1 MATAQV
7 LHARGLSR
15 GLVLS
20 LLIAASP
27 ASAVA
32 AIRYVSTT
40 GTDAANDC
48 VDSGAPCAT
57 LQHAVDSADDLDEV
71 RVAAGSYTGSATV
84 TVTRASNEYDYR
96 QVLFIGKPLSVRG
109 GYLETD
115 WNTSDPQTNATA
127 IDADGDGR
135 PVSVVDTGDGVVTLA
150 GFTLRGGDSTGLGN
164 PPETSNHVCRS
175 GAEQDCGGGLYV
187 YNSALVLEACEVSDN
202 VASTVAGDGGG
213 IYLWRARATTLA
225 DVLVRQ
231 NQAPYSGGG
240 LHAEVQNHP
249 LAIADAEF
257 IENTA
262 DRGGGVSLATNIE
275 NPVTITR
282 STLSGNSATGVYG
295 GGGALYARLTTN
307 GDVLTL
313 DEVVISDNTAW
324 GRGKALLI
332 ESAGLV
338 TPHARLTNILL
349 SDNGPVPGAPASDED
364 AVVALGPGF
373 THLEIDL
380 AHVTA
385 AGNAVDTFMYVEP
398 YAFGEPPRTINVRA
412 VNTLLSG
419 FVTGFA
425 AREAREPG
433 NGEASVTDTRT
444 LFHEVTNP
452 HLALEGTPE
461 FIAIEPLSG
470 DPMLDVDYRLQAG
483 SAALDQGI
491 DAGVARDLDG
501 DHRPQGLAPDIGADE
516 FLEIAAP
523 ALVTL
528 SGPSSVQA
536 GVEAVFLA
544 EVAPPNATQPLTYEW
559 SATDLGPLSRPGG
572 LSDTAGF
579 TWLVPGPK
587 SVTVTVSNGQ
597 GEASESWL
605 VTVVGEEIF
614 WDGFEATNGQA
625 EAR

>member
-40 GTDAANDC
+40 GIDAANDC
-48 VDSGAPCAT
+48 ADSGAPCAT
-57 LQHAVDSADDLDEV
+57 LQHAVDSADDFDEV

-135 PVSVVDTGDGVVTLA
+135 PVSVVDTGESVVTLA
-150 GFTLRGGDSTGLGN
+150 GLTLTGGDSTGLGN

-187 YNSALVLEACEVSDN
+187 YNSALTLEDCAVSDN

-213 IYLWRARATTLA
+213 IYLWSARATALA
-225 DVLVRQ
+225 NVLVRQ

-240 LHAEVQNHP
+240 LHVEEQYYPLTITDSEVR
-249 LAIADAEF
+249 
-257 IENTA
+257 ENTA
-262 DRGGGVSLATNIE
+262 ERGGGVSLAASIE

-295 GGGALYARLTTN
+295 GGGALYARLTTS
-307 GDVLTL
+307 GDILTL
-313 DEVVISDNTAW
+313 DQVVISDNTAW
-324 GRGKALLI
+324 SRGKALLI
-332 ESAGLV
+332 ESAGPV

-349 SDNGPVPGAPASDED
+349 SDNGPVPGAPASSED
-364 AVVALGPGF
+364 AVVTLGPGF

-398 YAFGEPPRTINVRA
+398 YAFFGGRTINVRA

-419 FVTGFA
+419 FLTGFA
-425 AREAREPG
+425 AREAG
-433 NGEASVTDTRT
+433 DGQASVTHTRT

-452 HLALEGTPE
+452 HLTLEGTPE
-461 FIAIEPLSG
+461 FIAIETLSG

-516 FLEIAAP
+516 YLEVAAP

-544 EVAPPNATQPLTYEW
+544 EVAPQTATQPLTYEW
-559 SATDLGPLSRPGG
+559 SATDFEPLSRPGG

-579 TWLVPGPK
+579 TWLEPGLK

-597 GEASESWL
+597 GEASESWP
-605 VTVVGEEIF
+605 VTVVGDEIF